1 MDNYSK
7 DELSISDVFE
17 PFYETLSPE
26 SASGEMER
34 ILEKYKKA
42 PDDSGCTLP
51 IIPLDLLSQED
62 LATLNRCSAIL
73 EEQFLH
79 PQPQPPAQ
87 EAAPANVASLSPM
100 PFDNFSFSIAQST
113 LRALTHPKPSQPHS
127 KPSHLELTELLLS
140 RIILRKYNGEFY
152 FYTGSVY
159 QHVPASQIRT
169 LIFSAIHDALRLD
182 GNARTLS
189 GIEAFLSAHPAIQ
202 VTSTTDSSAR
212 LYFLNG
218 ALEVPQGIF
227 RPVGPHDFFTSHIA
241 VNYPVGE
248 MPSCPIFDDFLSV
261 VSGGDPIILQT
272 ILEMLGYLIVPGNE
286 AKAFFILQGVGN
298 SGKSVLGNL
307 ISELFNPEAVSHLD
321 IFRLGGRFD
330 TSVLRRVRI
339 NVSMD
344 LPNGTLN
351 RQAISNIKAITGD
364 DGIPLES
371 KFKDVEFAKVSC
383 KLLFGSNHR
392 ISLAELDE
400 AFLNRLVVIPF
411 RYAIPKEQ
419 QDKHLLD
426 KLRSEKAAIVVR
438 ALAAYQEL
446 AARNFQFLLG
456 ADEVGRSICG
466 YTESG
471 DVMEDFLTECCAFDE
486 NAITPT
492 SALYQRFCAFCTAK
506 NIPPLDNANTFSRT
520 LNKHC
525 GGRIHRKKARVAG
538 DSSNC
543 YTGIRLVR

>member
-1 MDNYSK
+1 MTELELKDVFAPFY
-7 DELSISDVFE
+7 DEL
-17 PFYETLSPE
+17 TPE
-26 SASGEMER
+26 SAIQAIER
-34 ILEKYKKA
+34 VLDPYKRV

-73 EEQFLH
+73 EEQLLY

-87 EAAPANVASLSPM
+87 EAAPINATSLSLT
-100 PFDNFSFSIAQST
+100 PFDSFSFNIARNT
-113 LRALTHPKPSQPHS
+113 LRALTHQKSAQPHS

-140 RIILRKYNGEFY
+140 RVILRKYNGEFY
-152 FYTGSVY
+152 IYTGLVY
-159 QHVPASQIRT
+159 QHVPASQLPT
-169 LIFSAIHDALRLD
+169 LILGSIHDALRLD

-189 GIEAFLSAHPAIQ
+189 GIITFLSAYPAIQ

-227 RPVGPHDFFTSHIA
+227 RPIGPHDFFTSHIA

-248 MPSCPIFDDFLSV
+248 MPSCPIFDGFLSV

-272 ILEMLGYLIVPGNE
+272 IWEMLGYLIVPGNE

-330 TSVLRRVRI
+330 TSVLRRIRI

-344 LPNGTLN
+344 LPSGTLN

-371 KFKDVEFAKVSC
+371 KFKDVEFGKVSC

-426 KLRSEKAAIVVR
+426 KLRSEKAAIVVH

-506 NIPPLDNANTFSRT
+506 NLPPLENSNIFSRA
-520 LNKHC
+520 LNKYC
-525 GGRIHRKKARVAG
+525 GGRIHRKKARVDG

-543 YTGIRLVR
+543 YIGIRLVC